1 MKTPALFAALT
12 LSALFA
18 TAAHATAWRVLP
30 GSTLGFAGS
39 FQGEGFSGRFKRFSA
54 AIAWDPAQ
62 PAACHFD
69 VRVDLASAD
78 TGNSQRDELLPGA
91 DFFDVAKFPQAHFVA
106 SGCKAMAGG
115 ALTASG
121 TLSLRGISRP
131 VALTLHFAPQG
142 KDVVLTV
149 NASLDRLAFGVGG
162 GQWADPST
170 IGRAVTVNAR
180 LLLASP

>member
-1 MKTPALFAALT
+1 MKTLAPFAALI
-12 LSALFA
+12 LSVVFA
-18 TAAHATAWRVLP
+18 TAAHAAAWRVLP

-39 FQGEGFSGRFKRFSA
+39 FQGAGFSGQFRRYSA

-78 TGNSQRDELLPGA
+78 TANSQRDELLPGA
-91 DFFDVAKFPQAHFVA
+91 DFFDAAKFPQAHFVA
-106 SGCKAMAGG
+106 SGCKPAVGG
-115 ALTASG
+115 TWTTTG
-121 TLSLRGISRP
+121 TLSLRGVSRP

-142 KDVVLTV
+142 KDVVLAV

-162 GQWADPST
+162 GEWADPST
-170 IGRAVTVNAR
+170 IGRTVTVNAR
-180 LLLASP
+180 LLLAPQ

>member
-1 MKTPALFAALT
+1 MKTLALFAALT
-12 LSALFA
+12 LSAVFA
-18 TAAHATAWRVLP
+18 TAAHAAAWRVLP

-39 FQGEGFSGRFKRFSA
+39 FQGAGFSGHFKRFSA
-54 AIAWDPAQ
+54 AIVWDPAHPQ
-62 PAACHFD
+62 ACHFD

-78 TGNSQRDELLPGA
+78 TANSQRDELLPGA
-91 DFFDVAKFPQAHFVA
+91 DFFDVAKFPQARFVA

-115 ALTASG
+115 ALTTTG

-131 VALTLHFAPQG
+131 VALTLRSTPQG
-142 KDVVLTV
+142 KDMLLTV

-162 GQWADPST
+162 GQWADSST

-180 LLLASP
+180 LLLAPQ

>member
-1 MKTPALFAALT
+1 MKILTLSGALT
-12 LSALFA
+12 LSVLFA
-18 TAAHATAWRVLP
+18 AAAHAAAWRVLP

-39 FQGEGFSGRFKRFSA
+39 FQGEGFSGQFKRYTA
-54 AIAWDPAQ
+54 TIAWDPAH
-62 PAACHFD
+62 PEACRFD

-78 TGNSQRDELLPGA
+78 TANSQRDQLLPGA

-106 SGCKAMAGG
+106 SGCKVVAGG
-115 ALTASG
+115 ALTTTG

-142 KDVVLTV
+142 KDMVLTV

-170 IGRAVTVNAR
+170 IGRAVTVNAH
-180 LLLASP
+180 LLLAPQ

>member
-1 MKTPALFAALT
+1 MKTLTPFVALT

-18 TAAHATAWRVLP
+18 AAAHAAAWRVLP

-39 FQGEGFSGRFKRFSA
+39 FQGAGFSGQFKRYTA
-54 AIAWDPAQ
+54 TIAWDPAQ

-106 SGCKAMAGG
+106 SGCKAVAGG
-115 ALTASG
+115 ALTTTG

-180 LLLASP
+180 LLLAPQ

>member
-1 MKTPALFAALT
+1 MKILAPFAALI
-12 LSALFA
+12 LSAVFA
-18 TAAHATAWRVLP
+18 TAAHAASWRVLP

-39 FQGEGFSGRFKRFSA
+39 FQGAGFSGQFKRYSA

-78 TGNSQRDELLPGA
+78 TANSQRDELLPGT

-106 SGCKAMAGG
+106 SGCKPAMGG
-115 ALTASG
+115 TWTTTG

-131 VALTLHFAPQG
+131 VVLTLHFAPQG
-142 KDVVLTV
+142 KNVALTV
-149 NASLDRLAFGVGG
+149 SASLDRLAFGVGG
-162 GQWADPST
+162 GEWADPSA
-170 IGRAVTVNAR
+170 IGRAVTVNAH
-180 LLLASP
+180 LLLAPQ

>member
-1 MKTPALFAALT
+1 MKILALFAALT

-18 TAAHATAWRVLP
+18 DAAHAAAWRVLP

-39 FQGEGFSGRFKRFSA
+39 FQGEGFSGQFKRYTA
-54 AIAWDPAQ
+54 AIAYDPAQ

-78 TGNSQRDELLPGA
+78 TANSQRDQLLPGA

-106 SGCKAMAGG
+106 SGCKPAAGG
-115 ALTASG
+115 TLTTTG
-121 TLSLRGISRP
+121 TLSLRGVSRP

-142 KDVVLTV
+142 KDMVLTV

-162 GQWADPST
+162 GQWADPAT
-170 IGRAVTVNAR
+170 IGHAVTVNAH

>member
-1 MKTPALFAALT
+1 MKTRTLLAALALCALFTA
-12 LSALFA
+12 
-18 TAAHATAWRVLP
+18 AAHAAAWRVLP

-39 FQGEGFSGRFKRFSA
+39 FQGAGFSGRFKRFSA
-54 AIAWDPAQ
+54 AIAWDPDHPQ
-62 PAACHFD
+62 ACHFD

-78 TGNSQRDELLPGA
+78 TANSQRDQLLPGT
-91 DFFDVAKFPQAHFVA
+91 DFFDVAKFPQARFVA
-106 SGCKAMAGG
+106 SGCKPAMTG
-115 ALTASG
+115 AWTTTG

-142 KDVVLTV
+142 KDAVLTV
-149 NASLDRLAFGVGG
+149 DASLDRLAFGVGG
-162 GQWADPST
+162 GEWADPST